1 MKQFKNILL
10 IACGSLL
17 VLGACENAE
26 LDLTSNPN
34 ALSPEQAN
42 ADFFLNAIQEDFA
55 LWVHNMGD
63 MGGEFVRINY
73 MNGRTYNN
81 IYSPSNLDDEW
92 EEAYQDMLQ
101 DIKLMNALTEDL
113 AFYQGMGKVIEAYIM
128 LTLVDYFG
136 DVPYSEA
143 LRGDDAENPVLNPV
157 ADPGASVYQAALA
170 LLDAAIQDFN
180 AEGTPPTNDF
190 FYNGDGTKWIKAA
203 NSIKKKAYLNLG
215 DSAAFNAITN
225 YIEDPADDFQFRWG
239 TNEVQPDTR
248 HPFYRNN
255 YTATGGGE
263 YMSNWLMSVM
273 LEGHGNIKDP
283 RMAYYFYRQVAAT
296 PGFGADPD
304 EETLECS
311 LPGYLNPYPE
321 GVPFCGLSDGYWGRD
336 HGNDNGI
343 PPDGFLRT
351 LRGIYPGGGRFDDRS
366 FEGTAIGGGAK
377 GKGITPVMLSS
388 WMHFMKAE
396 VNGFATAEADV
407 MKAIEQ
413 SINKAASNGGGA
425 LDSEVV
431 TSYLA
436 AFQSDWA
443 IADLNTKGNLWAK
456 QFFIA
461 LTGNGTDGYNSY
473 RRNGFPTDVQP
484 NIEPSP
490 GNFPVI
496 MYYPANYVTNNA
508 NAEQRSNLDARVFWN
523 TGGATNLK

>member
-10 IACGSLL
+10 IACGSLF

-203 NSIKKKAYLNLG
+203 NSIKKKAG
-215 DSAAFNAITN
+215 DSAAFNTITN

-248 HPFYRNN
+248 HPF
-255 YTATGGGE
+255 
-263 YMSNWLMSVM
+263 
-273 LEGHGNIKDP
+273 
-283 RMAYYFYRQVAAT
+283 
-296 PGFGADPD
+296 
-304 EETLECS
+304 
-311 LPGYLNPYPE
+311 
-321 GVPFCGLSDGYWGRD
+321 
-336 HGNDNGI
+336 
-343 PPDGFLRT
+343 
-351 LRGIYPGGGRFDDRS
+351 
-366 FEGTAIGGGAK
+366 
-377 GKGITPVMLSS
+377 
-388 WMHFMKAE
+388 
-396 VNGFATAEADV
+396 
-407 MKAIEQ
+407 
-413 SINKAASNGGGA
+413 
-425 LDSEVV
+425 
-431 TSYLA
+431 
-436 AFQSDWA
+436 
-443 IADLNTKGNLWAK
+443 
-456 QFFIA
+456 
-461 LTGNGTDGYNSY
+461 
-473 RRNGFPTDVQP
+473 
-484 NIEPSP
+484 
-490 GNFPVI
+490 
-496 MYYPANYVTNNA
+496 
-508 NAEQRSNLDARVFWN
+508 
-523 TGGATNLK
+523 